1 MDEEEVRRDQQQ
13 SMKITIFPRLS
24 SSMSEMSVEPRVES
38 DDSLK
43 AFGSGSSNCS
53 REDDDNFSLKAQKG
67 SIILYHSERVQK
79 VNDKDYFK
87 AYNYKDLDLNQL
99 FTRNGNKPPQHMSEQ
114 KIIKNS
120 ILQ

>member
-43 AFGSGSSNCS
+43 AFGSGSSNGS

-87 AYNYKDLDLNQL
+87 AYNYKDLDLNQQ
-99 FTRNGNKPPQHMSEQ
+99 FTRNGNKPPLHMSEQ